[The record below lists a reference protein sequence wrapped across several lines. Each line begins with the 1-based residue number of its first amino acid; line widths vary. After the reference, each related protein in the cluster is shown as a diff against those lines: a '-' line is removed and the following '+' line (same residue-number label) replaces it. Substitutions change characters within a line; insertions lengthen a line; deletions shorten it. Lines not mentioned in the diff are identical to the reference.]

1 VNIDHVAHRIIEFF
15 VKLSLTRVVLLLDQM
30 ATCKEEHKAAGSC
43 SAGCSMWAIPQ
54 LAYHYEQVILIV
66 LVPMFY

>member
-1 VNIDHVAHRIIEFF
+1 MF
-15 VKLSLTRVVLLLDQM
+15 S
-30 ATCKEEHKAAGSC
+30 
-43 SAGCSMWAIPQ
+43 GCSMWAIPQ